1 MPSKKLRMNSEVI
14 KFVAGAGK
22 TYRSM
27 EYLRANSNG
36 LYLAFTNSVV
46 DDLSYGGAIS
56 RTIDAIFTGFL
67 FPKTFPVIPII
78 RRGSELQYLNTADV
92 TNPVLKNIGK
102 IHIDKNGDIYSGN
115 KLLPVSLNTPNAMLH
130 NMAYFPNLPTLK
142 AIFGRCQTLVSDS
155 LREDLM
161 TYLITKYPKQL
172 IYFIKTRFDY
182 VIFDESQDLGGSK
195 EAFAK
200 LLYHSDIPT
209 IFLGDENQRIMPNS
223 GNWFQEI
230 KATEIQNL
238 SRRCPEA
245 NCKWIRENLGIDIYG
260 DTRKVGSVENVR
272 LEDVKELDDG
282 RRVLLYQSKRG
293 KLTNLIESWSGPK
306 STIGSIKGSTIDCDI
321 VIAGKSLNRRSYY
334 VALSRTTKIAYT
346 MIEKINE

>member
-1 MPSKKLRMNSEVI
+1 MPSKTLRMNSEVI

-27 EYLRANSNG
+27 EHLKANSNG

-46 DDLSYGGAIS
+46 DDISYGGAIS
-56 RTIDAIFTGFL
+56 RTIDALFIGFL
-67 FPKTFPVIPII
+67 FPKTLSIIPII
-78 RRGSELQYLNTADV
+78 RRGSELQYLNTAEV

-102 IHIDKNGDIYSGN
+102 IHINKNGDIYSGN
-115 KLLPVSLNTPNAMLH
+115 KLLPVSLNTPNTVLH
-130 NMAYFPNLPTLK
+130 NMAHFPNLPTLK

-161 TYLITKYPKQL
+161 AYLIAKYPEQ
-172 IYFIKTRFDY
+172 IFYFIKTRFNY

-200 LLYHSDIPT
+200 LLYNSDIPT
-209 IFLGDENQRIMPNS
+209 IFLGDENQRIMPSS
-223 GNWFQEI
+223 GNWFGEVQ
-230 KATEIQNL
+230 ATEIQNQ
-238 SRRCPEA
+238 SRRCPEG
-245 NCKWIRENLGIDIYG
+245 NCKWIRETLGIDIYG
-260 DTRKVGSVENVR
+260 NKSKVGSVEIVR
-272 LEDVKELDDG
+272 LEDVKGLDDG
-282 RRVLLYQSKRG
+282 QRVLLYQSKRG
-293 KLTNLIESWSGPK
+293 KLTDLIENWAGPK
-306 STIGSIKGSTIDCDI
+306 STIGSIKGSTIDSDI

-334 VALSRTTKIAYT
+334 VAVTRTTKIAYT

>member
-1 MPSKKLRMNSEVI
+1 MNSEVI

-22 TYRSM
+22 TYWSV
-27 EYLRANSNG
+27 EYLKANRNG

-56 RTIDAIFTGFL
+56 RTIDALFISFL
-67 FPKTFPVIPII
+67 FPKTFSAIPII
-78 RRGSELQYLNTADV
+78 QRGSEIQYLNTVDV
-92 TNPVLKNIGK
+92 TNPILKNIGK

-115 KLLPVSLNTPNAMLH
+115 KLLPVSLNTPNTALH

-142 AIFGRCQTLVSDS
+142 AIFGRRQTQVSDS

-161 TYLITKYPKQL
+161 AYLIAKYPEQL

-195 EAFAK
+195 ETFAK
-200 LLYHSDIPT
+200 LLYNSDIPT
-209 IFLGDENQRIMPNS
+209 IFLGDENQRIMPGS
-223 GNWFQEI
+223 GNWFEVVQ
-230 KATEIQNL
+230 ATETQNQ
-238 SRRCPEA
+238 SRRCPEE
-245 NCKWIRENLGIDIYG
+245 NCKWIRESLGIEIYG
-260 DTRKVGSVENVR
+260 DTSKAGSVVTVR

-282 RRVLLYQSKRG
+282 LRVLLYQSKRG
-293 KLTNLIESWSGPK
+293 KLTNLIENWSGPK

-346 MIEKINE
+346 MIEKIND